1 MNYSVEINNNKFLV
15 LSNICSFNVVSRE
28 DGTAYITFSMVNN
41 GIVEISKNFNSEVAA
56 LSFLKKNKLVGE

>member
-28 DGTAYITFSMVNN
+28 DGTTYIAFSMNN
-41 GIVEISKNFNSEVAA
+41 GNVETSKSFNSEVAA
-56 LSFLKKNKLVGE
+56 IEFLKKNKLVGE